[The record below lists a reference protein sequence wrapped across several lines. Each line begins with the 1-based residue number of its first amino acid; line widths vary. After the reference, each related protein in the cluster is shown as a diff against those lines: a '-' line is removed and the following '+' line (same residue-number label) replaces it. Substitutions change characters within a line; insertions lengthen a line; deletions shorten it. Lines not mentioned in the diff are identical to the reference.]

1 MAPRDTTSYNNQS
14 KQTMA
19 GAKLLILGEIN
30 IVETGTPNLM
40 STVCATATP
49 QEIMYSPT
57 GNFVHQG
64 GASWD
69 CIVSPF
75 QIGGTSPKL
84 PTMPASASPA
94 CVVSQ
99 SNHVDPPINEW
110 TPPVIDISYLNPFLR
125 AGSPSHGAGS
135 RYDGTVVFNGGTNS
149 DQNLVNAG
157 SVPADLR
164 PMALRGP
171 LVIQGWG
178 YDLNG
183 KPIPNKADDADN
195 ARQGDFVS
203 TSLKDQFLD
212 KWTEKR
218 ETWPVA
224 PVDLRYDRVR
234 KVWTVPST
242 FRIIQVKA
250 TGGVPAGASVT
261 DCEPLNIDTVYKSDG
276 TTVSSPK
283 ITVTNPSWNAN
294 IESGESFFAFYDT
307 KDCTYYPL
315 AASGGGGSGGSGIK
329 IIDSTFCDS
338 SYSPSITTCQDV
350 TGCIAFGNGLG
361 VVNDGGGDY
370 TVNALYY
377 ISSAGAG
384 RCDGASD
391 ITKTYFNHLKV
402 GSGLQATDNGD
413 CSFTIEGCNSKIA
426 ANTYCGGKGNTV
438 IETTLDLVTFEHGFY
453 VTPEGGNNYKVDNDL
468 RIGGNRFY
476 NIVPRTGLTLT
487 AFGNC
492 EYYLDATS
500 VCQPTVVGGTD
511 IEVVTATDP
520 DGCKEFTVNW
530 TGCETE
536 IIGGTGIGVTK
547 DECTYT
553 IDYNGCHTII
563 AADPDSCIVVTDS
576 WVDCHEYLIGLDED
590 CIRDLIPTP
599 ESYAWSLCGST
610 VNSGDNITFSTV
622 GCASVDCSYG
632 AFGYSH
638 NVEITVSGTTITAGT
653 GIQVTDDGSCGYT
666 INAEFCN
673 TIVSTTD
680 PCLIVTGPSP
690 GLCPEYFIEIKQSC
704 KDVWE
709 ERPSW
714 EFCGTVVEDGD
725 AVTFTEAGCVS
736 LNCVGHNLEIDV
748 PCTEIAG
755 GHCIDVVKNGDN
767 DFTISVTGSCTGGGG
782 SCTHEGTT
790 NVAFVSDV
798 CCVGSGLDIK
808 YGSMTFVDGCF
819 SGYSTT
825 GC

>member
-1 MAPRDTTSYNNQS
+1 
-14 KQTMA
+14 
-19 GAKLLILGEIN
+19 
-30 IVETGTPNLM
+30 
-40 STVCATATP
+40 
-49 QEIMYSPT
+49 MYSPT
-57 GNFVHQG
+57 ANFTNQG

-69 CIVSPF
+69 AIITPF
-75 QIGGTSPKL
+75 QIGAASNRL
-84 PTMPASASPA
+84 PTMPTSASSA

-99 SNHVDPPINEW
+99 SNHVDPPINDW
-110 TPPVIDISYLNPFLR
+110 TPPVIDISYLNPFMGVG
-125 AGSPSHGAGS
+125 AAAHGTATH
-135 RYDGTVVFNGGTNS
+135 YDGTILFNGGTTS
-149 DQNLVNAG
+149 DQNLINAG
-157 SVPADLR
+157 GVPADLR

-183 KPIPNKADDADN
+183 KPIPNKEDDETDS
-195 ARQGDFVS
+195 RQGTFVS
-203 TSLKDQFLD
+203 TNLKDQFLD

-234 KVWTVPST
+234 KVWTVPNT

-294 IESGESFFAFYDT
+294 IESGKSFFAFYDT

-315 AASGGGGSGGSGIK
+315 AASGGGSGGSGIK
-329 IIDSTFCDS
+329 IIDSTFCDT

-350 TGCIAFGNGLG
+350 TGCITFGNGLG

-402 GSGLQATDNGD
+402 GSGLKTTDNGD

-438 IETTLDLVTFEHGFY
+438 IDTALDLITFEHGFY
-453 VTPEGGNNYKVDNDL
+453 VTADGSNSYTVDNDL
-468 RIGGNRFY
+468 RLDGNRFY
-476 NIVPRTGLTLT
+476 NIVPRSGLKLT
-487 AFGNC
+487 PFGNC
-492 EYYLDATS
+492 EYYIDTTGIT
-500 VCQPTVVGGTD
+500 CHPVVIAGTKM
-511 IEVVTATDP
+511 EVVTGTNPD

-530 TGCETE
+530 TGCETTLVE
-536 IIGGTGIGVTK
+536 GTGIQITK
-547 DECTYT
+547 DECAYT
-553 IDYNGCHTII
+553 IDYNGCHTTIGTS
-563 AADPDSCIVVTDS
+563 DGSCIIITDNMT
-576 WVDCHEYLIGLDED
+576 DCHDYLIELDED
-590 CIRDLIPTP
+590 CIRDLIPP
-599 ESYAWSLCGST
+599 PYESWSLCGYP
-610 VNSGDNITFSTV
+610 VENGDNITFSGE
-622 GCASVDCSYG
+622 GCATVTCAG
-632 AFGYSH
+632 G
-638 NVEITVSGTTITAGT
+638 NVEIDVPAPTITAGT
-653 GIQVTDDGSCGYT
+653 GIQVTADGSCGYT
-666 INAEFCN
+666 IDAEPTCHN
-673 TIVSTTD
+673 TVSSSD
-680 PCLIVTGPSP
+680 LCLNVIPINNGDCIDYQ
-690 GLCPEYFIEIKQSC
+690 LEILQSC
-704 KDVWE
+704 KDSWDE
-709 ERPSW
+709 KPSW
-714 EFCGTVVEDGD
+714 EFCETVVEDGD
-725 AVTFTEAGCVS
+725 AITFTEAGCVS

-755 GHCIDVVKNGDN
+755 GHCIDVVKNSDN
-767 DFTISVTGSCTGGGG
+767 NFTISVTGSCTGGGG
-782 SCTHEGTT
+782 GSCTHVGTT